1 MGAHEGCF
9 PVFPMGVAGF
19 TTSLGVGL
27 SSTDAVVTEGPGQ
40 IWKVLKGFSGV
51 EREWGAPK
59 RVPPGEGDC
68 SACSLVSMCEAW
80 ALPWGRAWEPG
91 PGEGLT

>member
-59 RVPPGEGDC
+59 SP
-68 SACSLVSMCEAW
+68 S
-80 ALPWGRAWEPG
+80 WGR
-91 PGEGLT
+91 GLFSLFLGLYV